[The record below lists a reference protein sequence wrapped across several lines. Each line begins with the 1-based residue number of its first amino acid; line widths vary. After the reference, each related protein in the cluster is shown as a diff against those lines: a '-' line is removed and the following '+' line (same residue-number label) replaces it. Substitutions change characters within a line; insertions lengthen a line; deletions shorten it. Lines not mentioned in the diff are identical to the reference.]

1 MANTTPPRA
10 VDLTLMIVPPLPSTS
25 ISATV
30 ILQSRHVLVGS
41 PVYAW
46 APGLR
51 TIQPLAA
58 ARGFRNRRATTETC
72 SPMVAEVPIAA
83 RSAPAADDAR
93 ASGAQ
98 DPGACFPPG
107 EAGAPGR
114 SRSRDG
120 ALFRVGGPR
129 WRTSLGRGGCGRRR

>member
-10 VDLTLMIVPPLPSTS
+10 ADLTLMIVPPLPSTS

-30 ILQSRHVLVGS
+30 ISQSRHVLVGS

-46 APGLR
+46 APGFR

-72 SPMVAEVPIAA
+72 SPMRPLKKSASGRRSLPPDRGDLAWVFRPPARSYAPWA
-83 RSAPAADDAR
+83 RSAAPIGWRLTRTAVQTAWDADFR
-93 ASGAQ
+93 A
-98 DPGACFPPG
+98 
-107 EAGAPGR
+107 
-114 SRSRDG
+114 
-120 ALFRVGGPR
+120 PR
-129 WRTSLGRGGCGRRR
+129 

>member
-10 VDLTLMIVPPLPSTS
+10 AALTLMIVPPLPSTS

-30 ILQSRHVLVGS
+30 ISQSRHVLVGS

-46 APGLR
+46 APGFR

-72 SPMVAEVPIAA
+72 SPMKAGASGLVTAGDDEQASASVRPARVSVLPLWK
-83 RSAPAADDAR
+83 RSAQTDLSLRAPATAWPSDAD
-93 ASGAQ
+93 
-98 DPGACFPPG
+98 CF
-107 EAGAPGR
+107 
-114 SRSRDG
+114 
-120 ALFRVGGPR
+120 
-129 WRTSLGRGGCGRRR
+129 

>member
-30 ILQSRHVLVGS
+30 ISQSRHVLVGS

-83 RSAPAADDAR
+83 RSAPAADDPR
-93 ASGAQ
+93 ERRRL
-98 DPGACFPPG
+98 ACRRLLRPG
-107 EAGAPGR
+107 EPG
-114 SRSRDG
+114 
-120 ALFRVGGPR
+120 
-129 WRTSLGRGGCGRRR
+129 